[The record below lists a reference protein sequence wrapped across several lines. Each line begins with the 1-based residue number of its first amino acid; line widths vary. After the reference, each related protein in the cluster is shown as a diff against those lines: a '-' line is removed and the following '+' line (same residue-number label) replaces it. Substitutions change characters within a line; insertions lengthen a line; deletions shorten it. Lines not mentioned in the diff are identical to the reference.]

1 MGLRMGGGGVAGTEA
16 LGDRNCLAFQGEG
29 STVHPQTPE
38 PSGDS
43 LWLSMALLALGLDPW
58 SLLCLFLFQLFLAWL
73 PLTAGGSGQGPLPRV
88 TFGAGDGR
96 RALSLFQQKGLQDF
110 DTLLLSGD
118 GGTLYVGARETI
130 LALDIQDSGMPKL
143 KNMIPWPA
151 SDQKKNECAFKKKSI
166 ETQCFNFIR
175 VLVSVNATHLYA
187 CGTFAFSPACTFI
200 ELQDSYLLPISE
212 DKVVEGKGQSPF
224 DPAHKHTAVLADGML
239 YSGTMNNFLGSEPIL
254 IRTLG
259 PQPVLKTDNFLRWLQ
274 PDASFVAAIPST
286 HFVYFFF
293 EETAS
298 EFEFFEKLHTS
309 RVARVCKNDVGGD
322 KLLQKKWTTF
332 LKAQLLCSQPG
343 QLPFNV
349 IRHAVLLP
357 AAAPAEPR
365 VYATFSSQWQIGGTR
380 SSAVC
385 AFSLKDIKRVFEGK
399 YKELNKETSRWTT
412 YGVPE
417 ISPRPGS
424 CSVGPSSDKALTF
437 MKDHFLMDEQVMG
450 TPLLVQSGV
459 EYTKLAVETAQGVDG
474 HSHLVMY
481 LGTATGSLHK
491 AVVSEDNSAHLVEEI
506 QLFPEPVRNLLLA
519 PAQGAVFVGFSGG
532 IWRIPRANCS
542 IYESCVDC
550 VLARDPHCAW
560 DPESRTCCLLP
571 TPIPLEDCFPCL
583 LRKSWRQDM
592 EQGNPNWACAT
603 GPMGRS
609 FQSQSRPQ
617 MIKEVLAIPN
627 SILELPCPHL
637 SALASYRWSRGLAQV
652 PEASAAAVY
661 NGSLVLLLRGGVGG
675 LYQCWATENG
685 FSYPVVSYWVHSQD
699 QPLALDP
706 ELAGIPRERME
717 APLTRVGGGAAL
729 AAPRSYWPHFLTVT
743 VLLALVLSGGLL
755 LLLTSPLG
763 VLRARGKVQGCETL
777 PPGEKAPLSRE
788 QHLQPPKELR
798 TSTSNVDADNNH
810 LGPDV
815 A

>member
-1 MGLRMGGGGVAGTEA
+1 
-16 LGDRNCLAFQGEG
+16 
-29 STVHPQTPE
+29 
-38 PSGDS
+38 
-43 LWLSMALLALGLDPW
+43 
-58 SLLCLFLFQLFLAWL
+58 
-73 PLTAGGSGQGPLPRV
+73 
-88 TFGAGDGR
+88 
-96 RALSLFQQKGLQDF
+96 
-110 DTLLLSGD
+110 
-118 GGTLYVGARETI
+118 
-130 LALDIQDSGMPKL
+130 
-143 KNMIPWPA
+143 MIPWPA
-151 SDQKKNECAFKKKSI
+151 SDQKKRECAFKKKSN
-166 ETQCFNFIR
+166 E
-175 VLVSVNATHLYA
+175 
-187 CGTFAFSPACTFI
+187 
-200 ELQDSYLLPISE
+200 ELQDSYLMPISQ

-332 LKAQLLCSQPG
+332 LKAQLLCAQPG

-349 IRHAVLLP
+349 VRHAVLLP
-357 AAAPAEPR
+357 ATASADAR

-385 AFSLKDIKRVFEGK
+385 AFSLKDFRRVFEGK

-437 MKDHFLMDEQVMG
+437 MKDHFLMDEQVVG
-450 TPLLVQSGV
+450 TPVLVKSGV
-459 EYTKLAVETAQGVDG
+459 EYTRLAVETVQGVDG

-481 LGTATGSLHK
+481 LGTTTGSLHK
-491 AVVSEDNSAHLVEEI
+491 AVGSGNNSVHLVEEI
-506 QLFPEPVRNLLLA
+506 QLFPEPEPVRNLLLA
-519 PAQGAVFVGFSGG
+519 PAQGAVFAGSSRG
-532 IWRIPRANCS
+532 IWRVPRANCS
-542 IYESCVDC
+542 VYESCVDC

-560 DPESRTCCLLP
+560 DPESRTCRLLP
-571 TPIPLEDCFPCL
+571 TPIP
-583 LRKSWRQDM
+583 KSWRQDM
-592 EQGNPNWACAT
+592 EQGNPRFACAT
-603 GPMGRS
+603 GPVGRS
-609 FQSQSRPQ
+609 RQPQSRPEI
-617 MIKEVLAIPN
+617 IKEVLSVPN
-627 SILELPCPHL
+627 SIVELPCPRL
-637 SALASYRWSRGLAQV
+637 SALASYRWSHGKAAV
-652 PEASAAAVY
+652 PEASAAVY
-661 NGSLVLLLRGGVGG
+661 NGSLLLLLQDGAGG
-675 LYQCWATENG
+675 LYQCWATEND

-706 ELAGIPRERME
+706 ELAGIPRERVE

-729 AAPRSYWPHFLTVT
+729 AAQRSYWPHFLTVT
-743 VLLALVLSGGLL
+743 VLLALVLSGALL
-755 LLLTSPLG
+755 LLLASPLG
-763 VLRARGKVQGCETL
+763 ALRARGKVRGCETL
-777 PPGEKAPLSRE
+777 PPGEKAPLSRK
-788 QHLQPPKELR
+788 QHLQPPTDHT
-798 TSTSNVDADNNH
+798 TSAGEEDADNNH
-810 LGPDV
+810 LGSEV

>member
-1 MGLRMGGGGVAGTEA
+1 
-16 LGDRNCLAFQGEG
+16 
-29 STVHPQTPE
+29 
-38 PSGDS
+38 
-43 LWLSMALLALGLDPW
+43 MALLAQGRDPW
-58 SLLCLFLFQLFLAWL
+58 SLLGLLSQLFLAL
-73 PLTAGGSGQGPLPRV
+73 LLTTGGGGQEPLPRI
-88 TFGAGDGR
+88 TYGAGDGR
-96 RALSLFQQKGLQDF
+96 RALSLFHQKGLQDF

-118 GGTLYVGARETI
+118 GGTLYVGAREAI
-130 LALDIQDSGMPKL
+130 LALDIQDPGMPKL
-143 KNMIPWPA
+143 RNMIPWPA
-151 SDQKKNECAFKKKSI
+151 SDQKKTECAFKKKSN

-175 VLVSVNATHLYA
+175 VLVSFNATHLYS

-200 ELQDSYLLPISE
+200 ELRDSNLLPISE

-286 HFVYFFF
+286 QFVYFFF

-332 LKAQLLCSQPG
+332 LKAQLLCTQPG

-357 AAAPAEPR
+357 AAASAESR

-437 MKDHFLMDEQVMG
+437 MKDHFLMDEQVVG
-450 TPLLVQSGV
+450 TPLLVKSGV
-459 EYTKLAVETAQGVDG
+459 EYTRLAVETAQGVDG
-474 HSHLVMY
+474 HGHLVLY
-481 LGTATGSLHK
+481 LGTTTGALHK
-491 AVVSEDNSAHLVEEI
+491 AVVSADSSAHLVEEI
-506 QLFPEPVRNLLLA
+506 QLFPNPEPVRNLLLA
-519 PAQGAVFVGFSGG
+519 PEQGAVFAGFSGG
-532 IWRIPRANCS
+532 IWRVPRANCS

-550 VLARDPHCAW
+550 VLAQDPHCAW
-560 DPESRTCCLLP
+560 DPESGTCRLLP
-571 TPIPLEDCFPCL
+571 TPIP
-583 LRKSWRQDM
+583 KSWRQDT
-592 EQGNPNWACAT
+592 EQGNPGWACAT
-603 GPMGRS
+603 GPVGRS
-609 FQSQSRPQ
+609 HQPQSRPQ
-617 MIKEVLAIPN
+617 IIKEVLAVPN

-637 SALASYRWSRGLAQV
+637 SALASYRWSHGTAKI
-652 PEASAAAVY
+652 PEASSAVY
-661 NGSLVLLLRGGVGG
+661 NGSLVLLLQGAVGG
-675 LYQCWATENG
+675 LYQCWATEKG

-706 ELAGIPRERME
+706 ELAGIPRERVE

-729 AAPRSYWPHFLTVT
+729 AAQRSYWPHFLTVT
-743 VLLALVLSGGLL
+743 VLLALVLSGALL
-755 LLLTSPLG
+755 LLLASPLG
-763 VLRARGKVQGCETL
+763 ALRARGKVQGCRTL
-777 PPGEKAPLSRE
+777 PPGEKAPLSRD
-788 QHLQPPKELR
+788 QHLQPPKERR
-798 TSTSNVDADNNH
+798 TSASDVDADSSR
-810 LGPDV
+810 LGTEV